1 MNKKKLFIENML
13 VYGLGGVIS
22 KLVPFIMLP
31 VVTRLMPNT
40 TYFGLNDISVTIVSF
55 GSALAIMGMY
65 DAMFRIFFEKEEKK
79 FKQEICSSALGFTLS
94 SSIIVFII
102 LIVFQKNFSFIFF
115 GTEKYAQLIC
125 LSAINILIGTTNTI
139 VSAPTRM
146 QNKRKIYLVTN
157 TLSPV
162 ISYSVSIPLLLKG
175 YYLIALPLA
184 SIASAAIIE
193 IIFLLLNREWFSLRK
208 IKLNHIKNMLKF
220 ALPLLPNFLI
230 YWIFNSS
237 DRLMIAHILG
247 NEQVG
252 VYAIGGKIGQ
262 VSQLIYTAFAG
273 GWQFFAF
280 KTMKENDQVKTNSNI
295 FEYLG
300 IITFATG
307 MLMAACSNVFF
318 EIIFT
323 GDYLKGAIVAPY
335 LFIAPLLQMLFQ
347 VIGNQFL
354 IIKRTMPVMLILG
367 VGAIFNV
374 IANLVLIPKLGIE
387 GAALSTLLG
396 YIVSVIICAI
406 ILKRMKLFQTTKR
419 FMICVT
425 ITIIYFVLWR
435 IIFQSYFIISVS
447 LAVACILCYIYCYRG
462 DIKLLIRK
470 NN

>member
-31 VVTRLMPNT
+31 IVTRLMPNT

-65 DAMFRIFFEKEEKK
+65 DAMFRIFFEKDEKS

-94 SSIIVFII
+94 SSIIVFCI
-102 LIVFQKNFSFIFF
+102 LTIFQQKFSFIFF
-115 GTEKYAQLIC
+115 GTEKYSQLIF
-125 LSAINILIGTTNTI
+125 LSAVNILIGTTNTI

-146 QNKRKIYLVTN
+146 QNKRKVYLVTN

-175 YYLIALPLA
+175 HYLIALPLA
-184 SIASAAIIE
+184 SIASAVIIE
-193 IIFLLLNREWFSLRK
+193 IIFFLLNKEWFSFKK
-208 IKLNHIKNMLKF
+208 INLNYIKNMLKF

-237 DRLMIAHILG
+237 DRLMISHILG

-252 VYAIGGKIGQ
+252 IYAIGGKIGQ

-280 KTMKENDQVKTNSNI
+280 KTMNENDQVKTNSNI

-300 IITFATG
+300 VITFSTG
-307 MLMAACSNVFF
+307 ILMAACSDFF
-318 EIIFT
+318 FRIIFT

-354 IIKRTMPVMLILG
+354 IIKKTLPVMLILG
-367 VGAIFNV
+367 VGAVFNV
-374 IANLVLIPKLGIE
+374 VANLFLIPYLGIE

-396 YIVSVIICAI
+396 YIISVVICAFV
-406 ILKRMKLFQTTKR
+406 LKRMKLFQMSKR
-419 FMICVT
+419 FVICVM
-425 ITIIYFVLWR
+425 ITTVYFVLWR
-435 IIFQSYFIISVS
+435 TIFKAYVGVGIVIAII
-447 LAVACILCYIYCYRG
+447 CILSYIYCYRQ
-462 DIKLLIRK
+462 DIKILIK
-470 NN
+470 K